1 LFDEE
6 DSELLHQIKW
16 TKMQWIQDPN
26 QSNVGNLNDAQYG
39 PKVLG
44 LMYLKTEDT

>member
-6 DSELLHQIKW
+6 DSEFLHQNKQA
-16 TKMQWIQDPN
+16 KRQWIQDPN
-26 QSNVGNLNDAQYG
+26 QSNMDNLNDVQCG

-44 LMYLKTEDT
+44 LIFLKTEDT